1 MTYSEVILNLA
12 NSILLRFDEVHHSV
26 EIFTNDEGK
35 KLPVLSSDY
44 DTVLAPT
51 DQREIIYIRRNG
63 DDEVLEDAKLSSCS
77 KGYKMRSSL
86 RIVFFKDHAKQHG
99 KILSELMQSV
109 LIGGTKLKA
118 IVQDKFKLLK
128 DESSG
133 EYTFGASTAYFAID
147 IYALWLLVPDTCEND
162 FCTELEN
169 PLKRCLVVA

>member
-1 MTYSEVILNLA
+1 MIYSDIILNLS
-12 NSILLRFDEVHHSV
+12 NSILRHFDTVFHSA
-26 EIFTNDEGK
+26 EIFTNDDGK

-63 DDEVLEDAKLSSCS
+63 DDEVLEEAKISSCAKS
-77 KGYKMRSSL
+77 YKMRSSL

-99 KILSELMQSV
+99 KILSNLMQSV

-147 IYALWLLVPDTCEND
+147 IYAMWLLVPDTCEND
-162 FCTELEN
+162 FCIELDN
-169 PLKRCLVVA
+169 PLKRCPVVA